1 MIVAT
6 NDIINFFSP
15 TCPSRG
21 ALPRSRGSFHR
32 LIMHE
37 RDLQHLERGWCAKA
51 QQGQGKGQVIMDLKR
66 FILRGQVLSLYR
78 EALRTV
84 RVAPAH
90 LRGKRANTHPPL
102 LSRVPSPL
110 PYLIGRWIHGLTCP
124 QRRAR
129 GGWAATDELRRQVRG
144 EFVANESQADQVQIR
159 YLLSEGKRKVKEL
172 DEMLCGVR

>member
-1 MIVAT
+1 MCKG
-6 NDIINFFSP
+6 S
-15 TCPSRG
+15 SRVK
-21 ALPRSRGSFHR
+21 
-32 LIMHE
+32 
-37 RDLQHLERGWCAKA
+37 AKA
-51 QQGQGKGQVIMDLKR
+51 KVIMDLKR

-90 LRGKRANTHPPL
+90 LRGKRANTHTPL
-102 LSRVPSPL
+102 VSRVPSPL
-110 PYLIGRWIHGLTCP
+110 PFLIGRWIHGLTGP

-129 GGWAATDELRRQVRG
+129 GGWAAADELRRQVRG

>member
-1 MIVAT
+1 MPFTGGTSSKSSPIR
-6 NDIINFFSP
+6 IIP
-15 TCPSRG
+15 Q
-21 ALPRSRGSFHR
+21 AAGSCMREIFNN
-32 LIMHE
+32 
-37 RDLQHLERGWCAKA
+37 LERGWCAKA

-102 LSRVPSPL
+102 LSRLPSPL

>member
-1 MIVAT
+1 MQ
-6 NDIINFFSP
+6 
-15 TCPSRG
+15 R
-21 ALPRSRGSFHR
+21 
-32 LIMHE
+32 
-37 RDLQHLERGWCAKA
+37 
-51 QQGQGKGQVIMDLKR
+51 QQQVKGKGQVIMDLKR

-102 LSRVPSPL
+102 LSRLPSPL